1 MIVRRLIPLTALLM
15 SAGLLL
21 AQQPGSKESPKKDT
35 PAKKEPAKPAPGGL
49 EDTLEKSLRN
59 SADIKAAEAK
69 VRDAEAELNRV
80 RHQVLAKATALHNDL
95 NQAKRMLRLAEDI
108 VARLAEGVKRGT
120 TTPEALLTAQTG
132 VEKHR
137 GEVEKLE
144 SDLKSL
150 RGEFAIKS
158 ATVGSFAFTPDGTIL
173 YGSTESALLIDSKT
187 GELGGISSWLVAGT
201 AKAPAVQA
209 PMMDRIKKLLEQQV
223 ELEIGGETMDKAM
236 QFLLQ
241 AAKSDIPLRYLPPD
255 QDVHIHPLKGK
266 LSVGAWMQAIE
277 DSNPSVRIVI
287 RDYGL
292 LLTTSDR
299 VPDGALRVQDLW
311 KGNYAE
317 LKKPEAKGTG
327 KN

>member
-1 MIVRRLIPLTALLM
+1 MLVCFSP
-15 SAGLLL
+15 SSQ
-21 AQQPGSKESPKKDT
+21 AQEAPKKDA
-35 PAKKEPAKPAPGGL
+35 PAKKEPAKPAPGSL

-95 NQAKRMLRLAEDI
+95 NQAKRMLRLTEDI

-120 TTPEALLTAQTG
+120 TTHEALLTAQTG

-150 RGEFAIKS
+150 RGEFAIKN

-173 YGSTESALLIDSKT
+173 YGATRTETARIIDSMT
-187 GELGGISSWLVAGT
+187 GEMRDYSSWVTGIT

-209 PMMDRIKKLLEQQV
+209 PMMDRIKKLLEQEV
-223 ELEIGGETMDKAM
+223 ELEIGGETMHKTM

-255 QDVHIHPLKGK
+255 QDIHIHPLKGK

-277 DSNPSVRIVI
+277 DSNPSVCIVI

-317 LKKPEAKGTG
+317 LKKPEAKGAE
-327 KN
+327 KK